1 MQKNTLLFLLVLG
14 IFFITGCSNKVA
26 TYAVSAE
33 NIMSLKALPK
43 AINLGKFSDSNR
55 NESKIMCR
63 LVSPVGTASGETFT
77 SYIKKA
83 FLKELVVSNKYDK
96 ASKRKIGM
104 NLDKLY
110 ASTTLGNAYWE
121 FKTTVNGSN
130 GKSFKINSKYDYESS
145 YGGDS
150 ACSEMQRS
158 FVPAVQKLI
167 GQVIQHNEFKTL
179 LK

>member
-1 MQKNTLLFLLVLG
+1 MKKNISLSLLMLGTL
-14 IFFITGCSNKVA
+14 FITGCSNKVA
-26 TYAVSAE
+26 TYSVSTE
-33 NIMSLKALPK
+33 NIMSLKALSK
-43 AINLGKFSDSNR
+43 GINLGQFTDSNR
-55 NESKIMCR
+55 NENEIMCR
-63 LVSPVGTASGETFT
+63 LVSPVGTASGETFI

-83 FLKELVVSNKYDK
+83 FEKELVISNKYDTT
-96 ASKRKIGM
+96 SNRKIGM
-104 NLDKLY
+104 NLDKIY
-110 ASTTLGNAYWE
+110 GSTTLGNAYWE

-130 GKSFKINSKYDYESS
+130 GKSFNVNSKYDYESS